1 MGEDRLNGP
10 AKPPQIGTWVCA
22 RTEQFL
28 KVIGPWV
35 REGAIPQQDPWIP
48 GRKQRL
54 NRKLVASIQWFR
66 DGGLRP

>member
-28 KVIGPWV
+28 KVIGPRV
-35 REGAIPQQDPWIP
+35 RE
-48 GRKQRL
+48 
-54 NRKLVASIQWFR
+54 
-66 DGGLRP
+66 